1 MQLAIS
7 SSGLI
12 NAAGKERHLENHGLG
27 LRPSGSLSSVLL
39 RQPMDQ
45 AWCKQ
50 NPGQILAIWFP
61 LVDRSSLNK
70 KSVEIFQKK
79 KQTYTPV
86 SLWEMEDN
94 LSLVFQISNC

>member
-1 MQLAIS
+1 MQL
-7 SSGLI
+7 
-12 NAAGKERHLENHGLG
+12 GKRHLETHGFG

-50 NPGQILAIWFP
+50 NPGQVLTIWFP

-70 KSVEIFQKK
+70 KPVEIFQKK
-79 KQTYTPV
+79 NIYTCFSV
-86 SLWEMEDN
+86 GN
-94 LSLVFQISNC
+94 RR